1 MRSKGQKR
9 RIQKPTLLYA
19 ICEGKKKSLAY
30 FLRSQYPMLFVSPL
44 TGLLGFLRDTT
55 LKKTLI
61 KRNEKGG
68 SLYPLQKKRYNERT
82 REGSILLV
90 SFVCILCAAPLFVS
104 FDEGSFEGVEKKRKE
119 TKRNEKKRKE
129 TKRKETKEC
138 LFKRPV
144 RETLGKETK
153 RGKFFL
159 LRERKKKQ
167 DP

>member
-104 FDEGSFEGVEKKRKE
+104 FDEGSFEGVEKK
-119 TKRNEKKRKE
+119 
-129 TKRKETKEC
+129 
-138 LFKRPV
+138 
-144 RETLGKETK
+144 
-153 RGKFFL
+153 
-159 LRERKKKQ
+159 
-167 DP
+167 